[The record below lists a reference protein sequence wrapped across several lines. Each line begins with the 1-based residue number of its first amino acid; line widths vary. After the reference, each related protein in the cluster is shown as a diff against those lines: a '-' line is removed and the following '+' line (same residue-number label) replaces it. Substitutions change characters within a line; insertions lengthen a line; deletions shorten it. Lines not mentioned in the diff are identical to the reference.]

1 MPIILKA
8 YQEISNKQVIANVF
22 SNLLADPAG
31 DRMANDYVL
40 TLTDEELQIEQI
52 GYSEW
57 GAVPEV
63 RQTKCLKR
71 DQIEEAR
78 LEDENKIV
86 IKAEDDPEE
95 MVFFYQTPQKEFAQK
110 LCLEFLKK

>member
-8 YQEISNKQVIANVF
+8 YQDISNKQVIANVF

-40 TLTDEELQIEQI
+40 TLTDEELMIEQI

-71 DQIEEAR
+71 DKIENVR

-86 IKAEDDPEE
+86 IKTTNDPKE
-95 MVFFYQTPQKEFAQK
+95 MVFLYKAPQKEFAQK
-110 LCLEFLKK
+110 FCQEFLKE